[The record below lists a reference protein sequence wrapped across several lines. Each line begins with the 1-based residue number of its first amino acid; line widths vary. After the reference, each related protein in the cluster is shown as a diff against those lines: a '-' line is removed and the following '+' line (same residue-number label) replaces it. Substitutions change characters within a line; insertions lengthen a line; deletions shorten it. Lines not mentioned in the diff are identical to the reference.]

1 MTIVVTIDG
10 PSGSG
15 KSTIA
20 RLLAKRKKFR
30 YLDSGAI
37 YRAVAYIL
45 DCKGLVA
52 EESENLVELLEDLSV
67 QPGEERISVN
77 GTDVTDK
84 IRLPEVS
91 ALASAFSALP
101 AVRNKLL
108 DIQREQAEGQNLV
121 AEGRDMGSVVFPDAE
136 LKIFLTAASEER
148 ARRRYMELSEKGY
161 KCNFEDILQ
170 QITERDRNDSERK
183 VSPLV
188 KPEDAVEIDTTG
200 LVIEEV
206 LRRIMDLFS
215 DIDPDK
221 TWRT

>member
-45 DCKGLVA
+45 DSKGLVP
-52 EESENLVELLEDLSV
+52 EESENLVDLLEDLSV

-108 DIQREQAEGQNLV
+108 DIQREQAVGQNLV

-148 ARRRYMELSEKGY
+148 ARRRYVELSEKGY
-161 KCNFEDILQ
+161 KCSFEDILQ
-170 QITERDRNDSERK
+170 QITERDRNDSKRK

-188 KPEDAVEIDTTG
+188 KPEDAIEIDTTG
-200 LVIEEV
+200 LAIEEV
-206 LRRIMDLFS
+206 LRRIMDLVS
-215 DIDPDK
+215 DISPGE
-221 TWRT
+221 TYRT

>member
-45 DCKGLVA
+45 DSKGLVP
-52 EESENLVELLEDLSV
+52 EESENLVDLLEDLSV

-108 DIQREQAEGQNLV
+108 DIQREQAVGQNLV

-148 ARRRYMELSEKGY
+148 ARRRYVELSEKGY
-161 KCNFEDILQ
+161 KYSFEDILQ
-170 QITERDRNDSERK
+170 QITERDLNDSKRK

-188 KPEDAVEIDTTG
+188 KPEDAIEIDTTG
-200 LVIEEV
+200 LAIEEV
-206 LRRIMDLFS
+206 LRRIMDLVS
-215 DIDPDK
+215 DISPGE
-221 TWRT
+221 TYRT

>member
-45 DCKGLVA
+45 DCKGLVP

-67 QPGEERISVN
+67 QPGEERIYVN

-84 IRLPEVS
+84 IRQPEVS

-148 ARRRYMELSEKGY
+148 ARRRYVELSEKGY
-161 KCNFEDILQ
+161 KYSFEDILQ
-170 QITERDRNDSERK
+170 QITERDLNDSKRK

-188 KPEDAVEIDTTG
+188 KPEDAIEIDTTG
-200 LVIEEV
+200 LAIEEV
-206 LRRIMDLFS
+206 LRRIMDLVS
-215 DIDPDK
+215 DISPGE
-221 TWRT
+221 TYRT